1 MVAASFDVI
10 MAAAFAVAFFFNR
23 QSIVLLLAYALW
35 ELAFLLPINDFF
47 MSLIGATIYAVLA
60 AAFIRILSS
69 LRYAMLAI
77 SCLYY
82 LNAVD
87 FWLSN
92 GYETLYYNSVSYL
105 IGAVEVYALWQLMKG
120 SFGRARIHS
129 IVNRGFF
136 HL

>member
-1 MVAASFDVI
+1 MAAASFDVI

-23 QSIVLLLAYALW
+23 QSIVLLLGCALW
-35 ELAFLLPINDFF
+35 ELAFLLPVSDFT

-69 LRYAMLAI
+69 LRYAMLGI

-105 IGAVEVYALWQLMKG
+105 IGAVELYALWQLMKG
-120 SFGRARIHS
+120 SFSRARIHS

>member
-1 MVAASFDVI
+1 MAVADVI
-10 MAAAFAVAFFFNR
+10 TAAVLAAVFFLNR
-23 QSIVLLLAYALW
+23 QAIVLLLGHALW
-35 ELAFLLPINDFF
+35 ELAFLLPINDFY

-60 AAFIRILSS
+60 AAFIRILST

-77 SCLYY
+77 ACLYY

-105 IGAVEVYALWQLMKG
+105 IGAVEVYALWQLVKG
-120 SFGRARIHS
+120 SLSRARIHS

>member
-1 MVAASFDVI
+1 MGAASFDVI

-23 QSIVLLLAYALW
+23 QSIVLLLGCALW
-35 ELAFLLPINDFF
+35 ELAFLLPVSDFT

-105 IGAVEVYALWQLMKG
+105 IGAVELYALWQLMKG
-120 SFGRARIHS
+120 SFSRARIHS
-129 IVNRGFF
+129 IVNGGFF

>member
-1 MVAASFDVI
+1 MAVADVI
-10 MAAAFAVAFFFNR
+10 TAAVLAAVFFLNR
-23 QSIVLLLAYALW
+23 QAIVLLLGHALW
-35 ELAFLLPINDFF
+35 ELAFLLPINDFY
-47 MSLIGATIYAVLA
+47 MSLMGATIYAVLA
-60 AAFIRILSS
+60 AAFIRILST

-77 SCLYY
+77 ACLYY

-105 IGAVEVYALWQLMKG
+105 IGAVEVYALWQLVKG
-120 SFGRARIHS
+120 SLSRARIHS

>member
-1 MVAASFDVI
+1 MGAADAI
-10 MAAAFAVAFFFNR
+10 TAAVLAAVFFLNR
-23 QSIVLLLAYALW
+23 QAIVLLLAHAIS
-35 ELAFLLPINDFF
+35 ELIFIIPVDDFYTS
-47 MSLIGATIYAVLA
+47 MMMATACAIIG
-60 AAFIRILSS
+60 AAFIKILST

-92 GYETLYYNSVSYL
+92 GTETLYYNSVSYM
-105 IGAVEVYALWQLMKG
+105 IGAVEIYALWQLMKG
-120 SFGRARIHS
+120 SFKRARVS
-129 IVNRGFF
+129 SVVNRGFF

>member
-1 MVAASFDVI
+1 MAVADVI
-10 MAAAFAVAFFFNR
+10 TAAVLAAVFFLNR
-23 QSIVLLLAYALW
+23 QAIVLLLGHALW
-35 ELAFLLPINDFF
+35 ELAFLLPVNDFY

-60 AAFIRILSS
+60 AAFIRILST

-77 SCLYY
+77 ACLYY

-105 IGAVEVYALWQLMKG
+105 IGAVEVYALWQLVKG
-120 SFGRARIHS
+120 SLSRARIHS

>member
-1 MVAASFDVI
+1 MNAVSFDAM

-23 QSIVLLLAYALW
+23 QSIVMLLGCTMF
-35 ELAFLLPINDFF
+35 ELAFLLPINDFH
-47 MSLIGATIYAVLA
+47 MSLIGASIYAALA
-60 AAFIRILSS
+60 AAFIIILST

-77 SCLYY
+77 ACLHY

-87 FWLSN
+87 FWLPN

-120 SFGRARIHS
+120 SLSLARIHS

>member
-1 MVAASFDVI
+1 MGAVSFDAI

-23 QSIVLLLAYALW
+23 QSIVMLLGCTLW
-35 ELAFLLPINDFF
+35 ELAFLLPVNDFL

-60 AAFIRILSS
+60 AAFIRILST
-69 LRYAMLAI
+69 LRYVMLAI
-77 SCLYY
+77 ACLYY

-92 GYETLYYNSVSYL
+92 GYETLYYNSVSYM
-105 IGAVEVYALWQLMKG
+105 IGAVEIYALWQLMKG
-120 SFGRARIHS
+120 SFKRARVS
-129 IVNRGFF
+129 SVVNRGFF

>member
-1 MVAASFDVI
+1 MAVADAITAVVL
-10 MAAAFAVAFFFNR
+10 AAAFFFNR
-23 QSIVLLLAYALW
+23 QAIVLLLGHALW
-35 ELAFLLPINDFF
+35 ELAFLLPVDDFC

-60 AAFIRILSS
+60 SAFIKILSS

-77 SCLYY
+77 ACLYY

-92 GYETLYYNSVSYL
+92 GTETLYYNSVSYM
-105 IGAVEVYALWQLMKG
+105 IGAVELYALWQLMKG
-120 SFGRARIHS
+120 SLSLARIS
-129 IVNRGFF
+129 GVVNRGFF